1 MRTSLAASQDEVRR
15 YNLAAV
21 LQRLHI
27 GGPVS
32 RSELVALTGLNRSTV
47 GALVAELAEQGLVV
61 EGPGATGTV
70 GRPSLIVTPQPR
82 SAIVL
87 AFDFRV
93 DRTVGAVVGL
103 GGETISRVERSR
115 QRSESAPDLSVA
127 QLIDM
132 AHELLEEVPEETL
145 WVGTGVGL
153 PGIVNERT
161 GMVSQAPNLGWV
173 DVPFAQMVTDAL
185 RKEFGDVPITVTSND
200 ADLGALAE
208 HTRGAAVDSGNVIY
222 VSGEV
227 GIGGGVVLGGALMT
241 GAGGFGGEIGHMI
254 VNPTGVECRCGAR
267 GCWETVIGRGA
278 VLSCIQDSK
287 PVGDVQDVIN
297 AALAGDVDVHARL
310 TGVGRWLGIG
320 LVNLINIFNPEVIV
334 LGGHLGQLYP
344 VVAKEVN
351 EQIGHA
357 LRAPREQARIALP
370 LLGEDS
376 TLIGASESA
385 FTSLLSR
392 PMEAV
397 SESSTF
403 MASV

>member
-1 MRTSLAASQDEVRR
+1 MRTSLASSQDEVRR
-15 YNLAAV
+15 HNLAAV
-21 LQRLHI
+21 LQRLHL

-47 GALVAELAEQGLVV
+47 GVLVAELAEQGLVV
-61 EGPGATGTV
+61 EEPGATGTV
-70 GRPSLIVTPQPR
+70 GRPSLIVMPQPG

-93 DRTVGAVVGL
+93 DRTVGAVIGL
-103 GGETISRVERSR
+103 GGKTISRVERFR
-115 QRSESAPDLSVA
+115 ENSESAPDLSVL

-145 WVGTGVGL
+145 WVGTGIGL

-161 GMVSQAPNLGWV
+161 GVVSQAPNLGWI

-185 RKEFGDVPITVTSND
+185 RKEFGEVPTTVASND

-208 HTRGAAVDSGNVIY
+208 HTRGAAIDSGNVIY

-254 VNPTGVECRCGAR
+254 VNPTGAQCRCGSR
-267 GCWETVIGRGA
+267 GCWETVIGRAA

-287 PVGDVQDVIN
+287 SVGDVQDVIN
-297 AALAGDVDVHARL
+297 SVLAGEVEVQDKL
-310 TGVGRWLGIG
+310 NGVGRWLGIG
-320 LVNLINIFNPEVIV
+320 LVNLINIFNPEVVV
-334 LGGHLGQLYP
+334 LGGHLGQIYP
-344 VVAKEVN
+344 VVADVVN
-351 EQIGHA
+351 EQISHA
-357 LRAPREQARIALP
+357 LRAPREQVRVALP
-370 LLGEDS
+370 VLGEDS

-385 FTSLLSR
+385 FASLLAR

-397 SESSTF
+397 GESSTF
-403 MASV
+403 VTSK

>member
-1 MRTSLAASQDEVRR
+1 MRTSLASSQDEVRR

-61 EGPGATGTV
+61 EEPGATGTV
-70 GRPSLIVTPQPR
+70 GRPSLIVMPQPR

-103 GGETISRVERSR
+103 GGETISRVERFR
-115 QRSESAPDLSVA
+115 HHSESAPDLAIA

-145 WVGTGVGL
+145 WVGTGVGV

-161 GMVSQAPNLGWV
+161 GVVSQAPNLGWI
-173 DVPFAQMVTDAL
+173 DVPFAQMLTDAL
-185 RKEFGDVPITVTSND
+185 RREFGEVPDTVASND
-200 ADLGALAE
+200 ADLGAIAE

-227 GIGGGVVLGGALMT
+227 GIGGGVVLSGALMT

-254 VNPTGVECRCGAR
+254 VNPSGIQCRCGSQ
-267 GCWETVIGRGA
+267 GCWETMIGRAA
-278 VLSCIQDSK
+278 VLACIQGSK
-287 PVGDVQDVIN
+287 SVGDVQEVLN
-297 AALAGDVDVHARL
+297 VANAGDLEVQQSLAS
-310 TGVGRWLGIG
+310 VGRWLGIG
-320 LVNLINIFNPEVIV
+320 LVNLINIFNPEVVV
-334 LGGHLGQLYP
+334 LGGHLGQIYP
-344 VVAKEVN
+344 TVTDVVN

-357 LRAPREQARIALP
+357 LRAPREQVRIALP
-370 LLGEDS
+370 GLGEDS

-385 FTSLLSR
+385 FASLLSR

-403 MASV
+403 VASD

>member
-1 MRTSLAASQDEVRR
+1 MRISLAASQDEVRR

-47 GALVAELAEQGLVV
+47 GALVAELAEQGLVI
-61 EGPGATGTV
+61 EAPGTAGTV
-70 GRPSLIVTPQPR
+70 GRPSLIVMPQPR

-115 QRSESAPDLSVA
+115 KQSEFAPDLSVA

-132 AHELLEEVPEETL
+132 AHELFDEVPEETL
-145 WVGTGVGL
+145 WVGTGVGV

-161 GMVSQAPNLGWV
+161 GMVSQAPNLGWF

-185 RKEFGDVPITVTSND
+185 RKEFGEVPTTVTSND

-254 VNPTGVECRCGAR
+254 VNPAGGECRCGSR
-267 GCWETVIGRGA
+267 GCWETVVGRGA
-278 VLSCIQDSK
+278 VLSCGDDSAS
-287 PVGDVQDVIN
+287 VGGVHDVIN
-297 AALAGDVDVHARL
+297 LALTGNVDVQERL
-310 TGVGRWLGIG
+310 ADVGRWLGIG

-334 LGGHLGQLYP
+334 LGGHLGQLFP
-344 VVAKEVN
+344 AVAEEVN
-351 EQIGHA
+351 KQISHA
-357 LRAPREQARIALP
+357 LRASREQVRIALP
-370 LLGEDS
+370 ELGEDS

-385 FTSLLSR
+385 FASLLSR

-403 MASV
+403 SASF